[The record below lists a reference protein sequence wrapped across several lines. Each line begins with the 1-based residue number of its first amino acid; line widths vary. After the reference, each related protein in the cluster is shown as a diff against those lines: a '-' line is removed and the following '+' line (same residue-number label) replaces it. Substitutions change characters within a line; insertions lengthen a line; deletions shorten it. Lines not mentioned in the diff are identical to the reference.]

1 MKNFSKII
9 LALLFNFIAAVSIAA
24 TAGLPAIAIF
34 GGGIALSALGGASG
48 IQMAVQKE
56 IWMNSIVEGLFADN
70 TFLSKA
76 FNADEFVVQGKTVH
90 IPNAGAASGVV
101 KNRSTFPA
109 TVTSRTDIDLTF
121 DLDEYTTNP
130 IKITNADMV
139 ELSYNKRES
148 VLKTDKAKLIEEVS
162 NEFIYKWSPVVAHVI
177 RTTGAAVA
185 AHTDAA
191 TGTRN
196 ALTSDDIKAA
206 MTVFNKANVP
216 QIGRFLLLDADM
228 YSQLLDSLTS
238 KQLDA
243 FIALADLKTGVVG
256 QLFSFNVMMR
266 SKAARYTGGVLAKL
280 WTTAGAATDL
290 AAALA
295 WHENSVCRALGQGKM
310 FDSVDDP
317 TYYAD
322 IYSFLVRAGGRP
334 MRADVAGL
342 LAIVEGV
349 PA

>member
-9 LALLFNFIAAVSIAA
+9 LALLFNLIAAVSIGAA
-24 TAGLPAIAIF
+24 ASVPPLAIF

-48 IQMAVQKE
+48 IKMAVQKE

-101 KNRSTFPA
+101 KNRSSFPA
-109 TVTSRTDIDLTF
+109 TVTSRTDTDLDF
-121 DLDEYTTNP
+121 NLDEYTTDP
-130 IKITNADMV
+130 IKIPHADTV

-162 NEFIYKWSPVVAHVI
+162 NEFIYKWSPASAHVI

-196 ALTSDDIKAA
+196 SLTAADIKNA
-206 MTVFNKANVP
+206 MTAFNKANVP
-216 QIGRFLLLDADM
+216 QLGRFLLLDADM
-228 YSQLLDSLTS
+228 HSQLLDDLSS

-243 FIALADLKTGVVG
+243 FIALADLKNGIVG
-256 QLFSFNVMMR
+256 QLYTFNVMMR
-266 SKAARYTGGVLAKL
+266 SKASRYTGSLTAKA

-295 WHENSVCRALGQGKM
+295 WHENSICRALGASKM

-342 LAIVEGV
+342 LAIAEGV